1 MENKSSINV
10 KAIYDSVGTDIR
22 VLDTVTKLNY
32 YILNFIYNILYSND
46 DINLEI
52 IEPIF
57 KFWCISVKQV
67 EQAEEKELYND
78 MVQYL
83 EKTSNDISNNF
94 SGVSTI
100 AYFVG
105 THTESS
111 EPLTV
116 TTLTALVCAILK
128 KLDINLIFN

>member
-10 KAIYDSVGTDIR
+10 KAIYDSVDTDIK

-83 EKTSNDISNNF
+83 EETSNDISNNF
-94 SGVSTI
+94 SDVSTI

-111 EPLTV
+111 ETLTV

>member
-10 KAIYDSVGTDIR
+10 KAIYDSVDTDIK

-83 EKTSNDISNNF
+83 EETSNDISNNF
-94 SGVSTI
+94 SGVSAI

-111 EPLTV
+111 EPLTA